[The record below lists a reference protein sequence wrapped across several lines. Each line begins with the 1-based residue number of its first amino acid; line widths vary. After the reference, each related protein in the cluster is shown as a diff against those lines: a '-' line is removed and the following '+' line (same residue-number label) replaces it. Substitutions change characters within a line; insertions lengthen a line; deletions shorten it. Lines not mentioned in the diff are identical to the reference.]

1 MQAAIAARAQAAT
14 AWERARLN
22 QTAEAARQALV
33 GELHAAARDS
43 AAVDQAS
50 QALLRNVLAQADRA
64 NTSWFDAVK
73 VSLDLPPSLLA
84 RGDGRGMAG
93 KATVGLASLRQH
105 GGTCTAYGAGVR
117 YEGGTELQLA
127 RSGCA
132 VHAFDCTMN
141 SSARMHKYLSAFA
154 ALPNFA
160 FHPWCLGTA
169 PGRADFMAVDDTM
182 RSLGHRWLDLL
193 KFDIEGHEWD
203 VLDSL
208 LTRAEGDAAAAA
220 RLPLQLAFELH
231 TSGVR
236 PCHRPLSAC
245 RGTFCCKRVPHMAVG
260 TLLSKGPREVAAL
273 FLRLREAGYQVASKE
288 VNVQD
293 RACAEF
299 VVVRVPPP
307 PEAAAPAVADGRGTP
322 SAAPTPARA
331 VAARAPVAANAE
343 RMACASIPYD
353 DAAARPP
360 VRRHLKLDGHGD
372 NHVFTTC
379 TSNGA
384 PPLQCFHRRN
394 SNKDKMAYMLDRL
407 WLSSSFE
414 RLSEEQK
421 FVEGEDPRLLNAT
434 HLWSNKGYMIHLPT
448 MQRYALFI
456 DGALRMYPLQPITK
470 NLVWFTWREELHAI
484 VWFAPLHVVR
494 CAFSDQLAG
503 AVPMWLSRS
512 TSVVLHNSTARRLE
526 CTTVHR
532 EESPVDAS
540 FRGGTPGYPHPSGDS
555 VFGFGH
561 RTTPDRRRQHR
572 PFYWRLQM
580 AGGVRLL
587 TDLKANVLTDFPS
600 THIVVDPTS
609 IVFLNGTAFMLTAE
623 SAVRSWFVN
632 QAFHN
637 VVYEMPGLVC
647 AQSSSAKDDKAG
659 QVQLPTVAP
668 EHRARCFAGTHEPEP
683 YHNATPRYSALD
695 QLPDR
700 PSDGGAAVC
709 GCAQG
714 IERHI
719 PRAARAMEEMAA
731 AFAWARIVVMEND
744 SGDGTLAALHQWA
757 ARSPNVTILTERG
770 VMARRSSVYQRM
782 SHCRNLLLSH
792 ARKLAPA
799 WVVMYDPD
807 LRTTPSAAGFLSCFS
822 LRPVGWAVC
831 GANTP
836 TSQPYY
842 DLLALRTLDDWMPG
856 DYKSCKRRCPQ
867 PVCHG
872 ANRVIPNES
881 EPVEVLSL
889 FGGLAIYRFA
899 LLDGCWYDE
908 AAQQCEHVAFNRCL
922 RRRNGGRLYINPRLQ
937 VQR

>member
-331 VAARAPVAANAE
+331 VAA
-343 RMACASIPYD
+343 S
-353 DAAARPP
+353 
-360 VRRHLKLDGHGD
+360 
-372 NHVFTTC
+372 T
-379 TSNGA
+379 
-384 PPLQCFHRRN
+384 
-394 SNKDKMAYMLDRL
+394 
-407 WLSSSFE
+407 
-414 RLSEEQK
+414 
-421 FVEGEDPRLLNAT
+421 
-434 HLWSNKGYMIHLPT
+434 
-448 MQRYALFI
+448 
-456 DGALRMYPLQPITK
+456 QP
-470 NLVWFTWREELHAI
+470 
-484 VWFAPLHVVR
+484 
-494 CAFSDQLAG
+494 
-503 AVPMWLSRS
+503 
-512 TSVVLHNSTARRLE
+512 
-526 CTTVHR
+526 
-532 EESPVDAS
+532 
-540 FRGGTPGYPHPSGDS
+540 GG
-555 VFGFGH
+555 
-561 RTTPDRRRQHR
+561 
-572 PFYWRLQM
+572 
-580 AGGVRLL
+580 
-587 TDLKANVLTDFPS
+587 
-600 THIVVDPTS
+600 
-609 IVFLNGTAFMLTAE
+609 
-623 SAVRSWFVN
+623 
-632 QAFHN
+632 
-637 VVYEMPGLVC
+637 
-647 AQSSSAKDDKAG
+647 
-659 QVQLPTVAP
+659 
-668 EHRARCFAGTHEPEP
+668 HRARCFAGTHEPEP

>member
-193 KFDIEGHEWD
+193 KVDIEGHEWD

-331 VAARAPVAANAE
+331 VAA
-343 RMACASIPYD
+343 S
-353 DAAARPP
+353 
-360 VRRHLKLDGHGD
+360 
-372 NHVFTTC
+372 T
-379 TSNGA
+379 
-384 PPLQCFHRRN
+384 
-394 SNKDKMAYMLDRL
+394 
-407 WLSSSFE
+407 
-414 RLSEEQK
+414 
-421 FVEGEDPRLLNAT
+421 
-434 HLWSNKGYMIHLPT
+434 
-448 MQRYALFI
+448 
-456 DGALRMYPLQPITK
+456 QP
-470 NLVWFTWREELHAI
+470 
-484 VWFAPLHVVR
+484 
-494 CAFSDQLAG
+494 
-503 AVPMWLSRS
+503 
-512 TSVVLHNSTARRLE
+512 
-526 CTTVHR
+526 
-532 EESPVDAS
+532 
-540 FRGGTPGYPHPSGDS
+540 GG
-555 VFGFGH
+555 
-561 RTTPDRRRQHR
+561 
-572 PFYWRLQM
+572 
-580 AGGVRLL
+580 
-587 TDLKANVLTDFPS
+587 
-600 THIVVDPTS
+600 
-609 IVFLNGTAFMLTAE
+609 
-623 SAVRSWFVN
+623 
-632 QAFHN
+632 
-637 VVYEMPGLVC
+637 
-647 AQSSSAKDDKAG
+647 
-659 QVQLPTVAP
+659 
-668 EHRARCFAGTHEPEP
+668 HRARCFAGTHEPEP

-856 DYKSCKRRCPQ
+856 DYRSCKRRCPQ

>member
-1 MQAAIAARAQAAT
+1 MQAAIAARAQAAA

-33 GELHAAARDS
+33 GELHAAARES

-331 VAARAPVAANAE
+331 VAA
-343 RMACASIPYD
+343 S
-353 DAAARPP
+353 
-360 VRRHLKLDGHGD
+360 
-372 NHVFTTC
+372 T
-379 TSNGA
+379 
-384 PPLQCFHRRN
+384 
-394 SNKDKMAYMLDRL
+394 
-407 WLSSSFE
+407 
-414 RLSEEQK
+414 
-421 FVEGEDPRLLNAT
+421 
-434 HLWSNKGYMIHLPT
+434 
-448 MQRYALFI
+448 
-456 DGALRMYPLQPITK
+456 QP
-470 NLVWFTWREELHAI
+470 
-484 VWFAPLHVVR
+484 
-494 CAFSDQLAG
+494 
-503 AVPMWLSRS
+503 
-512 TSVVLHNSTARRLE
+512 
-526 CTTVHR
+526 
-532 EESPVDAS
+532 
-540 FRGGTPGYPHPSGDS
+540 GG
-555 VFGFGH
+555 
-561 RTTPDRRRQHR
+561 
-572 PFYWRLQM
+572 
-580 AGGVRLL
+580 
-587 TDLKANVLTDFPS
+587 
-600 THIVVDPTS
+600 
-609 IVFLNGTAFMLTAE
+609 
-623 SAVRSWFVN
+623 
-632 QAFHN
+632 
-637 VVYEMPGLVC
+637 
-647 AQSSSAKDDKAG
+647 
-659 QVQLPTVAP
+659 
-668 EHRARCFAGTHEPEP
+668 HRARCFAGTHEPEP

-856 DYKSCKRRCPQ
+856 DYRSCKRRCPQ